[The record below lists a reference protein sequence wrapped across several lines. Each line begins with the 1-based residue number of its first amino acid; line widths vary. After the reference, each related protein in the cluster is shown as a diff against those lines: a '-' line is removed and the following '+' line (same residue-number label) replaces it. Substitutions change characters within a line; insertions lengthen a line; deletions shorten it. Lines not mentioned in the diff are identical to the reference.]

1 MDGHSPKATERRK
14 STQWKLWTKI
24 SLAFI
29 FVFAA
34 VLVVFTQSFHDKY
47 FGMAKNEATAVS
59 TLKKINTLERQ
70 YAATHPTK
78 GFACELP
85 SLQQAGKTRDPYD
98 GTTALL
104 AGEWSGYKFTV
115 ASCTA
120 ERNGTIAHYE
130 VTAAPIKPG
139 GTGAHAFCTD
149 DSGRLFYDNGGSP
162 AQCLALRR
170 ALDDYP
176 SSEYR
181 DNMSGSRRKS
191 GMLN

>member
-1 MDGHSPKATERRK
+1 MHEHPAKATEQSK
-14 STQWKLWTKI
+14 SAQWKSRTRILI
-24 SLAFI
+24 AFI

-34 VLVVFTQSFHDKY
+34 VLVVFTPSFHDK
-47 FGMAKNEATAVS
+47 GVVKNEATAVS
-59 TLKKINTLERQ
+59 SLEKINTLERE
-70 YAATHPTK
+70 YAVAHPTK
-78 GFACELP
+78 GFACELS
-85 SLQQAGKTRDPYD
+85 SLRQPEKTRDRYD
-98 GTTALL
+98 ATTALL

-120 ERNGTIAHYE
+120 ERNGTVAHYQI
-130 VTAAPIKPG
+130 TAVPIKLG

-149 DSGRLFYDNGGSP
+149 DSRQLFYDNGGSP

-176 SSEYR
+176 SNEYR
-181 DNMSGSRRKS
+181 DNMSGSRRQS